1 MLMLP
6 ACRERGGSVE
16 GTQVSKTGE
25 LGRGGAEIRNEV
37 RVETLQRRNFDRE
50 LLSNG
55 RLAAGKRSELAF
67 AHAGIV
73 TGIYK
78 QNGNRVREGELIACL
93 DTSDDAR
100 EMERARL
107 GLEKAE
113 LALWD
118 VLLGYGYSLDS
129 TFGIPDGMMKLARIR
144 SGYADAESDY
154 KEAESR
160 LAQCFLRAPFAGKVA
175 GIGKKEYEQASG
187 VFCTL
192 LDDASLSVRF
202 PVLEAEYAYIK
213 QGMKVKIRPFAFQ
226 GKEMEGKI
234 THVNPSV
241 DENGQIMV
249 DAVLEN
255 DGSLIDGM
263 NVRVVVCQQVPD
275 CFVVPKEAVLLR
287 DGREVLFLYQE
298 GKAVW
303 TYVDILL
310 SNSHEYVVEANRE
323 RGGGLEEGDQVIV
336 SGNLNLVDGS
346 DVVLSGGGTGAEHA
360 KAL

>member
-1 MLMLP
+1 MNYCQKIHYNIFQTSQTDFNSAVDELLACIPQNEVVLRLVFFGMPLSNSQYLERRLLIREKIRHRYQQMEP
-6 ACRERGGSVE
+6 ALTYVAQPPLGATLIMEVHSYVPEADDSIVFRHYE
-16 GTQVSKTGE
+16 GTP
-25 LGRGGAEIRNEV
+25 
-37 RVETLQRRNFDRE
+37 
-50 LLSNG
+50 
-55 RLAAGKRSELAF
+55 
-67 AHAGIV
+67 
-73 TGIYK
+73 Y
-78 QNGNRVREGELIACL
+78 
-93 DTSDDAR
+93 
-100 EMERARL
+100 
-107 GLEKAE
+107 
-113 LALWD
+113 
-118 VLLGYGYSLDS
+118 VLLENKEMKCLYAGGFQEDILM
-129 TFGIPDGMMKLARIR
+129 FGIR
-144 SGYADAESDY
+144 
-154 KEAESR
+154 
-160 LAQCFLRAPFAGKVA
+160 Q
-175 GIGKKEYEQASG
+175 QASG